1 VEPSCGLAGV
11 KRHTAR
17 IDGRKSNAGSELHGQ
32 HHNVRGAPR
41 SWQRVG
47 SYGRRLAGRERG
59 VRAQGRHRWRRTS
72 HGRGAPSRGRGAT
85 AATWPD
91 ASEELKR
98 RAGHGH
104 EAAAPDWPWARSS
117 EATGGEQQS
126 PLAGRERRAV
136 VQGRPRVG
144 SGGAGPA
151 VGEEPR
157 SRAAA
162 RVRLAG
168 PSAVGEQRSQAAS
181 GRRHSGAERR
191 AAAPPRDDGD
201 KIAVEMGR
209 ARRLRVSCQSG
220 SMEERRRSSEKCRRR
235 NED

>member
-1 VEPSCGLAGV
+1 MTMMERNGENEFAIFT
-11 KRHTAR
+11 H
-17 IDGRKSNAGSELHGQ
+17 RKSNAGSELHGQ
-32 HHNVRGAPR
+32 HHNGRGAPR

-59 VRAQGRHRWRRTS
+59 VRAQGRHRRRRTS

-126 PLAGRERRAV
+126 PLAGRERRTV

-144 SGGAGPA
+144 RGGAGPA
-151 VGEEPR
+151 VGEERR
-157 SRAAA
+157 SRAGRA
-162 RVRLAG
+162 RSPRWTICG
-168 PSAVGEQRSQAAS
+168 
-181 GRRHSGAERR
+181 RR
-191 AAAPPRDDGD
+191 AAKPGGLGAQ
-201 KIAVEMGR
+201 AQ
-209 ARRLRVSCQSG
+209 RR
-220 SMEERRRSSEKCRRR
+220 
-235 NED
+235 